1 MHLPGFGRAFVGA
14 IEGGAGQRRNFLTT
28 VQLCYTILSTCAP
41 LMRAAQGAA
50 IRYRRMRAAGKGF
63 ALQPQTVGVDEDLGD
78 VQKSGG
84 VSYRVSGH
92 RR

>member
-1 MHLPGFGRAFVGA
+1 
-14 IEGGAGQRRNFLTT
+14 
-28 VQLCYTILSTCAP
+28 
-41 LMRAAQGAA
+41 
-50 IRYRRMRAAGKGF
+50 MRAAGKGF